1 MYSNKYAI
9 EGTFVL
15 CQQFFKGKKS
25 STVSTLNNS
34 SASFSVKLV
43 IKRFLLLHYIFEQT
57 ISKQNYSI
65 IANWYYF
72 FIDKMIVNWSSMDTT
87 KEDNFDTLVY
97 ETFNQTYDW
106 KSISHYTN
114 KAFRKKNTLGYTL
127 VSKVSYFCW
136 SNSKDCWNCHYFI
149 VMQYLLQRP
158 ELFKTTEIGSGN
170 WLSVQDVQ
178 RLKFKYGC
186 PSEHHAIILF

>member
-1 MYSNKYAI
+1 MQKYAI
-9 EGTFVL
+9 QGAFIL

-25 STVSTLNNS
+25 STVSNLNNS

-43 IKRFLLLHYIFEQT
+43 IKRFLLLYYIFEQT

-97 ETFNQTYDW
+97 DTFNQTYDW

-127 VSKVSYFCW
+127 VSKVSYF
-136 SNSKDCWNCHYFI
+136 F
-149 VMQYLLQRP
+149 
-158 ELFKTTEIGSGN
+158 
-170 WLSVQDVQ
+170 
-178 RLKFKYGC
+178 LKQ
-186 PSEHHAIILF
+186 L